1 MGKDRKV
8 VIDPPT
14 ACECCGGNRLRKLS
28 EDVTRTLE
36 SSPRRWKVIETV
48 REKFSCR
55 DCQKISQAPAPFHA
69 VARGWAGPSLLAM
82 IIFEKFG
89 QHQPLDPSGRAVR
102 SGRGADCALD
112 HGRRGGIGLRGAR
125 SSLRLVEAHVMAAE
139 RLHGDDTTVP
149 VLARGKTYT
158 GRCWIYVR
166 DDRPLA
172 ERGRRRRCSI
182 TPTTARANIP
192 RPTWPDTSVSCR
204 RMPVTGITSS
214 IWLGVL
220 PDRSG
225 RRPVGRTAGTRSSP
239 WPRTP
244 HVNKVHHVTT
254 IARVAETARR
264 RQRLAT
270 RRRQRNGNRG
280 RRHLGLW
287 RRRRRHLGVHRLRH

>member
-1 MGKDRKV
+1 MAD
-8 VIDPPT
+8 
-14 ACECCGGNRLRKLS
+14 
-28 EDVTRTLE
+28 
-36 SSPRRWKVIETV
+36 
-48 REKFSCR
+48 
-55 DCQKISQAPAPFHA
+55 A
-69 VARGWAGPSLLAM
+69 VGSVCAA
-82 IIFEKFG
+82 
-89 QHQPLDPSGRAVR
+89 LDP
-102 SGRGADCALD
+102 L
-112 HGRRGGIGLRGAR
+112 
-125 SSLRLVEAHVMAAE
+125 LRLVEAHVMAAE

-239 WPRTP
+239 WPISRRMPLARATSSHASPPILPTGWMSCYPGIGRLRRQQSSGVTP